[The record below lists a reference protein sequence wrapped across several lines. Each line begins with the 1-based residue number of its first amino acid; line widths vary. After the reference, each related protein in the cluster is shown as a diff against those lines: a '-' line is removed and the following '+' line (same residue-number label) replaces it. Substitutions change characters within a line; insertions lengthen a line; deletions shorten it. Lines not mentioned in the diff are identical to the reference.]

1 MDLPL
6 FALHSVVYPGGRIAL
21 HVFEERYLR
30 MMDDVLPE
38 APFAIAAIRLG
49 QEVGGT
55 YEPYPVGVQVQAEDF
70 ELREDGT
77 LDIEVVAS
85 ARIRL
90 LEQVAAHPYARWRTE
105 PFPEGGRAEPSAA
118 AAALAA
124 AARFLEVAGVEGE
137 LEVDR
142 DPVAMSYA
150 LAVLTPGLVPER
162 QVLLELSG
170 PGERLTLLARI
181 FRRET
186 ALLQALRERRG
197 S

>member
-6 FALHSVVYPGGRIAL
+6 FALHSVVYPGTRIAL

-30 MMDDVLPE
+30 MMDDVLPDS
-38 APFAIAAIRLG
+38 PFAIAAIRLG

-55 YEPYPVGVQVQAEDF
+55 YEAYPVGVQARAEDF
-70 ELREDGT
+70 ELRDDGT
-77 LDIEVVAS
+77 LDIDVVA
-85 ARIRL
+85 ADRIRL
-90 LEQVAAHPYARWRTE
+90 LERVAAHPYARWRAE
-105 PFPEGGRAEPSAA
+105 PFPEDGHAEPDAI

-124 AARFLEVAGVEGE
+124 AVRFLEVAGIEGE

-142 DPVAMSYA
+142 DPVAVSYA
-150 LAVLTPGLVPER
+150 LAALTPGLVPER
-162 QVLLELSG
+162 QALLELSG
-170 PGERLTLLARI
+170 PGERLVLLARI